1 MFDPENDVPAHE
13 RMTILSSYDRSHVI
27 ARRTNDP
34 VVSNGSGAS
43 AAEFRALV
51 AAYERLEQEARHNS
65 VAEKRRRRE
74 EEVKALLRASLS
86 DEEWLSMLDKAR
98 LSAARGAT
106 RCVIF
111 SFPALLCSDSG
122 RAVNLPDPEWPKTLR
137 GKAASVFLLWEA
149 ELKPHGFVLA
159 AQVANFPDG
168 VPGDVELSLVWGR

>member
-1 MFDPENDVPAHE
+1 MFDPENDVWVND
-13 RMTILSSYDRSHVI
+13 RMTSLKLSDRAHVNV
-27 ARRTNDP
+27 RRTDGP
-34 VVSNGSGAS
+34 VAANGSGVS

-51 AAYERLEQEARHNS
+51 AAYERLEQEARHNTA
-65 VAEKRRRRE
+65 VERRRRRE
-74 EEVKALLRASLS
+74 AEVKALLCASLS
-86 DEEWLSMLDKAR
+86 DEEWLSMLQKAR

-106 RCVIF
+106 RCVVF
-111 SFPALLCSDSG
+111 SFPALLCNDGG
-122 RAVNLPDPEWPKTLR
+122 RAINLPDPEWPKTLR